1 MLTSVSRFECGPPSF
16 SGHGLGEVRRRARR
30 LLHPGRRC
38 HHDVRRGRPHR
49 LEQRAQLAPRHLLG
63 VPGLPDRAVREQGG
77 GEGAQGQDEA
87 DHVPPQEEPAVLRDL
102 GEDQLQLRETV
113 SPPRARH
120 HRDRPRACDDVIM
133 SSPLLVSHLVS
144 SQRTSPHVRVQAPSL
159 LPPELPVNQRATA
172 STEELALVA
181 QHALPE
187 GSGGDAK
194 EL

>member
-1 MLTSVSRFECGPPSF
+1 VPNWHRDISWVCPGFPIVLCGNKAMKVCKVNQY
-16 SGHGLGEVRRRARR
+16 H
-30 LLHPGRRC
+30 
-38 HHDVRRGRPHR
+38 
-49 LEQRAQLAPRHLLG
+49 
-63 VPGLPDRAVREQGG
+63 
-77 GEGAQGQDEA
+77 A
-87 DHVPPQEEPAVLRDL
+87 DHVSSQEEHRVLRDL
-102 GEDQLQLRETV
+102 SEDRLQLRETIP
-113 SPPRARH
+113 PPRARH